1 MTRQAPRDFHRSRVP
16 ADVLR
21 QSGGL
26 EAEVAQRPRYAIRR
40 VIADQKSGSRS
51 SSIDDLAGGW
61 LVGGQQCRSRP
72 CARRSKAD
80 RAGGSTWL
88 HSNKPFSSAEP
99 AGYPSC
105 AAVWIRDPGR
115 GRVPPV
121 PGRLRS
127 SPRIPTTLPDHAKAN
142 GKRFHLGYILG
153 GGLAG
158 IHASMAREA
167 AREA

>member
-51 SSIDDLAGGW
+51 SGIDDLAGGW
-61 LVGGQQCRSRP
+61 LVGGQECLPRP

-105 AAVWIRDPGR
+105 APACM
-115 GRVPPV
+115 GRVDTRPIPV
-121 PGRLRS
+121 VTTHPDDASGSRESERE
-127 SPRIPTTLPDHAKAN
+127 TLP
-142 GKRFHLGYILG
+142 
-153 GGLAG
+153 
-158 IHASMAREA
+158 S
-167 AREA
+167 